1 VVLTREGAG
10 AASSVSASLE
20 VDQAQVNRLLLQLV
34 RVSETHGIKFPREFG
49 LFIKQ
54 LLYFD
59 RYTRLLAPEL
69 QVLRDDRINIRG
81 LSEQYGL

>member
-1 VVLTREGAG
+1 VVLTREGG
-10 AASSVSASLE
+10 AAASVSASLE
-20 VDQAQVNRLLLQLV
+20 VDQAQVNRLFLQLV

-49 LFIKQ
+49 LLIKQ

-81 LSEQYGL
+81 MSEQYGL